1 MLLQALLAQHAG
13 VRINI
18 PPLSVNKDEMSI
30 TGEKEGVL
38 ACKAEVMKIW
48 KEMEKKCST
57 IQVRMVSL
65 IRCRS
70 CRCSR

>member
-1 MLLQALLAQHAG
+1 MLAQHAG

-65 IRCRS
+65 VR
-70 CRCSR
+70 